1 MGRIRQLELVNLVV
15 FAFGAFIDY
24 RLETALPILIERF
37 GETDYTSELLDFG
50 KYTFYYDREM
60 GNGPIQ
66 GRLISFK
73 ELVHPNELPSIKI
86 ATNEIENALQT
97 DGKRTINL
105 DSGYIHHT
113 QFVLAST
120 KHWANRLYLGRGIY
134 AEITLMYVDGAF
146 TPLPYTYP
154 NYRAQ
159 EYLEPLT
166 KIREGYLEK
175 RKLLYGKSRKG

>member
-73 ELVHPNELPSIKI
+73 ELVHPYELPSIKI

-134 AEITLMYVDGAF
+134 AEITLIYVDGA
-146 TPLPYTYP
+146 LPH
-154 NYRAQ
+154 
-159 EYLEPLT
+159 
-166 KIREGYLEK
+166 
-175 RKLLYGKSRKG
+175 LL